1 MPCSFA
7 ICVAILGACHKH
19 GSKMNDTGTAV
30 ITMNDCN
37 AEIPPEPIEIS
48 AMATAP
54 MMIPQKVRTAAF
66 GSVVPVITT
75 LMV

>member
-1 MPCSFA
+1 
-7 ICVAILGACHKH
+7 
-19 GSKMNDTGTAV
+19 MNDTGTAV
-30 ITMNDCN
+30 ITMNDCS